1 MGRPPKKSETLE
13 IRVAYETKQAFM
25 AQCRADGVSASE
37 ALRAFI
43 ESRIAPPAGRRSLLR
58 RGWPA
63 LAGVAAVVLASASA
77 LPSFAHPGPRVA
89 FDRLDANH
97 DARLDFAEFARGA
110 RVTVTVDVAG
120 AAGPGGAVVPVA
132 YQQRDPRGQVAVRLA
147 HQVLAST
154 FAAAD
159 RNGDGV
165 ISFDEYRVLQR

>member
-43 ESRIAPPAGRRSLLR
+43 ESRIAPPAERRSLLR

-77 LPSFAHPGPRVA
+77 LPSFAHPGPRVE

-110 RVTVTVDVAG
+110 RVAVTVDVAG
-120 AAGPGGAVVPVA
+120 APGPGGAVVPVA
-132 YQQRDPRGQVAVRLA
+132 YARDPRGQAAVRLA
-147 HQVLAST
+147 HQVLAAT

-159 RNGDGV
+159 RNGDGM
-165 ISFDEYRVLQR
+165 ISFDEYRVLRR

>member
-1 MGRPPKKSETLE
+1 MSRPPKKSETLE
-13 IRVAYETKQAFM
+13 IRLAHETKQAFM
-25 AQCRADGVSASE
+25 AQCQADGVSASE
-37 ALRAFI
+37 ALRSFI
-43 ESRIAPPAGRRSLLR
+43 ESRIAPPVRRRGLLR

-77 LPSFAHPGPRVA
+77 LPSFAHPGPRVE

-110 RVTVTVDVAG
+110 RVAVTVDVAG
-120 AAGPGGAVVPVA
+120 TPGPRAAAVPVA
-132 YQQRDPRGQVAVRLA
+132 YQRDPRGQAAVRLA

-154 FAAAD
+154 FAADD

-165 ISFDEYRVLQR
+165 ISFDEYRALRR